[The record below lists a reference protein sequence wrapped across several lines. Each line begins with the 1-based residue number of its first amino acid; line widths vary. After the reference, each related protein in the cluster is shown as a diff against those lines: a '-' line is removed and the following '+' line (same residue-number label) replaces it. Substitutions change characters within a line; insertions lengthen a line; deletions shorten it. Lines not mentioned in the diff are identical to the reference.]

1 MQASVAA
8 ICGSV
13 VAAHGDLE
21 HRLKSCGTR
30 ASLFHG
36 LWDFSGS
43 RIEPVSPALAGRFFT
58 TEPPGKPKKE
68 IFKQGMGRREMWK
81 HEGLVCIY
89 VLVHPTHPVPKTL
102 ASCVP
107 KGTESVP
114 KIYNSHVVCIW
125 TKCLR
130 FQNVTLLCIL
140 TTEWKNW
147 GMEHVAPPG
156 FLSLS
161 CWHFELENSF
171 WGCWCMH
178 CQMFCSIS
186 GLHALDVSSNPAVTT
201 KNVPSGHNH
210 P

>member
-1 MQASVAA
+1 M
-8 ICGSV
+8 
-13 VAAHGDLE
+13 
-21 HRLKSCGTR
+21 
-30 ASLFHG
+30 
-36 LWDFSGS
+36 
-43 RIEPVSPALAGRFFT
+43 SPALAGRFFT

-68 IFKQGMGRREMWK
+68 IFKQGTGRREIRK

-89 VLVHPTHPVPKTL
+89 VLVHPTTQFLRHWQPPCQRGLKAFRRST
-102 ASCVP
+102 
-107 KGTESVP
+107 
-114 KIYNSHVVCIW
+114 YSHVVCIW

-178 CQMFCSIS
+178 CQMSCSIS
-186 GLHALDVSSNPAVTT
+186 GLHALDVNSSPAVTT